1 MMILPPAVP
10 LQHLLHRYDGL
21 SPRFEERPGSPKL
34 LTIIPITGIVGPGAT
49 VVPVTIATASA
60 IAPLIPG
67 VWPVIASIAVGRAPL
82 HNHASTAARPID
94 RFDRPDIPNV
104 ERRRGSR
111 RYLGHEPVV
120 QVLGACRLC
129 PRHDRKKTDHPG
141 GSASVWR
148 RGCPA

>member
-67 VWPVIASIAVGRAPL
+67 VWPVIASIAVGRYEPHSIIMPVPL
-82 HNHASTAARPID
+82 LVPLTVLIGLIFQTSS
-94 RFDRPDIPNV
+94 V
-104 ERRRGSR
+104 G
-111 RYLGHEPVV
+111 GV
-120 QVLGACRLC
+120 QDAI
-129 PRHDRKKTDHPG
+129 
-141 GSASVWR
+141 
-148 RGCPA
+148 